1 MIRVLFDNVEING
14 NYIQNITQTVQ
25 PYTQNFLL
33 GSTICRQFDIDIRN
47 EGFNSIPNFVYLYED
62 NDSDTQSN
70 WTKYAT
76 LLVDSSELS
85 NQNYTT
91 FHLTDMMVRLN
102 TELEYTLN
110 DSILTIVQA
119 ICTKHNISLVNQSFY
134 MSDFLLTWQEDIL
147 ERDLIGY
154 IAEVNGGYAYINEN
168 GNLVI
173 AQYERIPADTVDINK
188 CSSYLVGEHH
198 LIDRVYVDFAIASQ
212 SFPEESEN
220 DTVYLNPANFLIT
233 DSQSYTVEKTLRH
246 IHSIIKGFEF
256 YNIEIEQ
263 CPINP
268 NIKTGQLIGAG
279 NWGYLT
285 TDDNKYIIT
294 KTGEKILISDGLVL
308 PFICTIDWKYNTM
321 WMGGYKTDLE
331 CKIQEET
338 AIATTQEKLYKLN
351 FIVDREAGRI
361 AQIVSD
367 AEGHTGLFEIYL
379 NSAEPNNVISVINA
393 AADNIILNTKSLI
406 FGEYPDRQ
414 YIEVSNLYDG
424 SEATGILF
432 NGTGNIIFEPQ
443 ELFRVRNVTANDDI
457 INSFS
462 MHDSGSLNQS
472 YVGINNYDKNNNYIQ
487 ANFIELDSTYYVTTI
502 PDEKY
507 NRIILRNN
515 ATATGTS
522 YQANNMIFRG
532 KESENDTY
540 ISNFQPQSNYY
551 ANQFYMRSY
560 NINDSKGNTFNIFNY
575 KLGSGDV
582 ANNITASVLEN
593 SYNIT
598 LTNKYYVNTNYTGS
612 QIALSS
618 NQYTN
623 DIYLYNF
630 DKGSNNYAN
639 MIKLTDTSNGDNE
652 LYIDNYL
659 NGAIANRIWFA
670 STNTN
675 HYLYINNY
683 DSNNN
688 IINSLNFYD
697 DGRFALTSKI
707 GSPYT
712 LAIKTVYDTNNS
724 NLKYLFI
731 GNANVLSQRYGYA
744 NGSIIIDST
753 NMTNAGVYIN
763 GHKLVFSTING
774 TKYVTWS

>member
-1 MIRVLFDNVEING
+1 MIRVLFDSVEING

-62 NDSDTQSN
+62 NNSNTQSD

-110 DSILTIVQA
+110 QSILTIVQA
-119 ICTKHNISLVNQSFY
+119 ICTKHNINLVNQSFY

-154 IAEVNGGYAYINEN
+154 IAEVNGGYAYINED

-173 AQYERIPADTVDINK
+173 AQYERIPVDTVDINK

-233 DSQSYTVEKTLRH
+233 DSQNYTVEKTLRH

-268 NIKTGQLIGAG
+268 NIKTGQLIGVG

-338 AIATTQEKLYKLN
+338 AIATTQEKLYKIN
-351 FIVDREAGRI
+351 FKVDKENGEIRQEISDLDNSVTASLALKI
-361 AQIVSD
+361 DKTDNNQIVSMIN
-367 AEGHTGLFEIYL
+367 ASANVITL
-379 NSAEPNNVISVINA
+379 NSNRLIINSDNFKLSQDGTIQCTNGTFSGTITGTTINGGTISGTSIEVGGQGNEDGTITVYNA
-393 AADNIILNTKSLI
+393 SGDEIGKWDKDGISISSGSISGSTLI
-406 FGEYPDRQ
+406 FGDYPNGQ
-414 YIEVSNLYDG
+414 YIETSGQSYGV
-424 SEATGILF
+424 LF
-432 NGTGNIIFEPQ
+432 NGSGSIYLKPKIMFDLQVANSDESNFYTQITGQASSLYLKQNDYFNNYEMANRISFSITSNKYRSLEMGNFIIGHSGLLTP
-443 ELFRVRNVTANDDI
+443 ANDLVLSVDET
-457 INSFS
+457 NS
-462 MHDSGSLNQS
+462 
-472 YVGINNYDKNNNYIQ
+472 
-487 ANFIELDSTYYVTTI
+487 
-502 PDEKY
+502 
-507 NRIILRNN
+507 
-515 ATATGTS
+515 
-522 YQANNMIFRG
+522 
-532 KESENDTY
+532 
-540 ISNFQPQSNYY
+540 
-551 ANQFYMRSY
+551 SY
-560 NINDSKGNTFNIFNY
+560 NIHKIELINYWKNGRKSNKLTLDSRESTSSLSLANFDTNETEINNIVLDYTPGTSMIQLASSINTLNQIQLISSSSGGKIDLASGNSNITINELTNNKKIQIY
-575 KLGSGDV
+575 SSGDV
-582 ANNITASVLEN
+582 
-593 SYNIT
+593 
-598 LTNKYYVNTNYTGS
+598 
-612 QIALSS
+612 
-618 NQYTN
+618 
-623 DIYLYNF
+623 
-630 DKGSNNYAN
+630 
-639 MIKLTDTSNGDNE
+639 
-652 LYIDNYL
+652 YI
-659 NGAIANRIWFA
+659 
-670 STNTN
+670 
-675 HYLYINNY
+675 
-683 DSNNN
+683 
-688 IINSLNFYD
+688 
-697 DGRFALTSKI
+697 
-707 GSPYT
+707 
-712 LAIKTVYDTNNS
+712 
-724 NLKYLFI
+724 
-731 GNANVLSQRYGYA
+731 Q
-744 NGSIIIDST
+744 
-753 NMTNAGVYIN
+753 
-763 GHKLVFSTING
+763 GHKLVFSTISG

>member
-1 MIRVLFDNVEING
+1 MIRVLFDNSEING

-62 NDSDTQSN
+62 NNSNTQSN

-110 DSILTIVQA
+110 QSILTIVQA

-154 IAEVNGGYAYINEN
+154 IAEVNGGYAYINED

-173 AQYERIPADTVDINK
+173 AQYERIPVDTVDINK

-233 DSQSYTVEKTLRH
+233 DSQNYTVEKTLRH

-285 TDDNKYIIT
+285 TNDNKYIIT

-361 AQIVSD
+361 AQIVAD

-414 YIEVSNLYDG
+414 YIEVSNLYEG
-424 SEATGILF
+424 TEATGILF
-432 NGTGNIIFEPQ
+432 DGTGNIIFEPQ
-443 ELFRVRNVTANDDI
+443 ELFRVRNVTANNDI

-462 MHDSGSLNQS
+462 MNDSGSLNQS
-472 YVGINNYDKNNNYIQ
+472 YIGMFNYDKNNNYSQ
-487 ANFIELDSTYYVTTI
+487 ANFIELDAGWYSTSE
-502 PDEKY
+502 PSKLY
-507 NRIILRNN
+507 NRLVLRNN
-515 ATATGTS
+515 AKDS
-522 YQANNMIFRG
+522 KN
-532 KESENDTY
+532 
-540 ISNFQPQSNYY
+540 ISNYILLRGYTNENYMHLYNYVVNSSNL
-551 ANQFYMRSY
+551 ANYIGMIARENQNKFEIY
-560 NINDSKGNTFNIFNY
+560 NLTF
-575 KLGSGDV
+575 SGL
-582 ANNITASVLEN
+582 TASRLSLDYTETSQYIEFANFKFNGDEN
-593 SYNIT
+593 
-598 LTNKYYVNTNYTGS
+598 VNANFISLRSSTSNS
-612 QIALSS
+612 IALSNFPVGGGSSAANTIQLLSYSAQTTISLS
-618 NQYTN
+618 NST
-623 DIYLYNF
+623 I
-630 DKGSNNYAN
+630 
-639 MIKLTDTSNGDNE
+639 NGV
-652 LYIDNYL
+652 
-659 NGAIANRIWFA
+659 IANTIVLN
-670 STNTN
+670 SV
-675 HYLYINNY
+675 
-683 DSNNN
+683 NNN
-688 IINSLNFYD
+688 NSITLRNYSYTGNQLRNYVVFDENYF
-697 DGRFALTSKI
+697 GITNYFGTYTFKI
-707 GSPYT
+707 GSIEDHGNTDRRHLY
-712 LAIKTVYDTNNS
+712 
-724 NLKYLFI
+724 I
-731 GNANVLSQRYGYA
+731 GNAAISGLSGY
-744 NGSIIIDST
+744 NPGSIIIDST
-753 NMTNAGVYIN
+753 NVSNAAVYID
-763 GHKLVFSTING
+763 GHKIGFSTIGG